1 MSLINSGLHT
11 RPPDSPMLAPTPFP
25 SSETDD
31 SGPHKDAGNRPN
43 DHYKLRLSPLRYYLR
58 SVCLPIVR
66 TETEVLSRL
75 QKRIRSPALD
85 FYFAWTANLA
95 THTFYVIMLP
105 LPIWFGHLPVT
116 RDLVYVLGLGIY
128 FSGFAKDFLC
138 LPRPRLPPLHRITM
152 LSYTTQEYGWPS
164 SHSANATA
172 VTLLLLAR
180 VVENAPNWPFW
191 QLLLALVFLFVYWGS
206 LIFGRLYCG
215 MHGFF
220 DVLAGSLIGVLV
232 FLFRHVYGA
241 VFDAWLFDPH
251 RNGTA
256 AGIALTILMIIAA
269 YAFLIHIHSEPVD
282 DCPCF
287 DDSVAF
293 IGVLIGIDLL
303 HLACHVTNIMAAHNP
318 HGDPILVPYDFS
330 QSGVARSALRLG
342 LGVGLV
348 LVWKALSKPFIF
360 TLLPPIYKVVGIYV
374 PRRNYKLTAHTT
386 KTTRQIRSQ
395 SLSNLRNNER
405 QGGELNQLLM
415 KDVSRRDEVGPEGE
429 IDIYELLDYA
439 SSRANDAKTTEI
451 DPIIVENG
459 SASADFPGT
468 AASSG
473 NVSRRRVRGPETSE
487 GTVTGKSELLAVD
500 KSRYDVETVGRLFVY
515 AGIPISA
522 IWGFFY
528 VAQFCGL

>member
-1 MSLINSGLHT
+1 MSPSNTGLQT
-11 RPPDSPMLAPTPFP
+11 RPPDALATSPTPFP
-25 SSETDD
+25 SAETDET
-31 SGPHKDAGNRPN
+31 GPHKDAGNRPN

-58 SVCLPIVR
+58 SLCLPIIR
-66 TETEVLSRL
+66 TETEVLSTF
-75 QKRIRSPALD
+75 QKRIRNPALD

-95 THTFYVIMLP
+95 SHTFYVIMLP
-105 LPIWFGHLPVT
+105 LPIWFGNLDVA

-172 VTLLLLAR
+172 VTLILLAR
-180 VVENAPNWPFW
+180 VAANTPNWPIW
-191 QLLLALVFLFVYWGS
+191 KLVLALALLFVYWGS

-232 FLFRHVYGA
+232 FLFRHLYGP

-251 RNGTA
+251 RNATST
-256 AGIALTILMIIAA
+256 GIALTVLMIIAA

-293 IGVLIGIDLL
+293 IGVLMGIDLL
-303 HLACHVTNIMAAHNP
+303 HLACHVTQAMAPFNP
-318 HGDPILVPYDFS
+318 LKDPILVPYDFGKAGVRS
-330 QSGVARSALRLG
+330 SVLRLVLGVA
-342 LGVGLV
+342 LV
-348 LVWKALSKPFIF
+348 LVWKAVSKPFIF
-360 TLLPPIYKVVGIYV
+360 TVLPPIYKQVGINL

-405 QGGELNQLLM
+405 LGGELNQLLM

-429 IDIYELLDYA
+429 IDFYELLDYA
-439 SSRANDAKTTEI
+439 SSRANDASVT
-451 DPIIVENG
+451 ENG
-459 SASADFPGT
+459 SQTTGNGST
-468 AASSG
+468 AVSPSE
-473 NVSRRRVRGPETSE
+473 NVTKRRVRGSESSDVKET
-487 GTVTGKSELLAVD
+487 TVADLLAVE
-500 KSRYDVETVGRLFVY
+500 KSRYDVEIVGRLFVY
-515 AGIPISA
+515 AGIPTAA

-528 VAQFCGL
+528 VTQFCGL